1 MLILHA
7 IIAENSNDLRAFET
21 CISKINFR
29 LPIAPIKVDY
39 KIVKLKEIIL
49 K

>member
-7 IIAENSNDLRAFET
+7 IITENSNDLRAFET
-21 CISKINFR
+21 CISKIN
-29 LPIAPIKVDY
+29 LKVDY
-39 KIVKLKEIIL
+39 MIVKLKEIIL